1 MIIRSIVPHL
11 MFKVVCEDHE
21 YEIATDLANKLAE
34 RLLEVNPNCKGVNQ
48 TFPNLKVMKA
58 YLEAL

>member
-1 MIIRSIVPHL
+1 
-11 MFKVVCEDHE
+11 MFKVICEDHE
-21 YEIATDLANKLAE
+21 AEVATDLANRLAE

-48 TFPNLKVMKA
+48 TFPNLKVMQA